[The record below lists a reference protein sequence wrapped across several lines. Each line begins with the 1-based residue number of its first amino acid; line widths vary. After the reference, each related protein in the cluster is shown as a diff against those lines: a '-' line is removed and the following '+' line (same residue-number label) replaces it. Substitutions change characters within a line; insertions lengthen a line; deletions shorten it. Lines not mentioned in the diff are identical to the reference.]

1 MRRSLTALSAMLIA
15 LTTLYVPASAT
26 HAAVPSGQPA
36 VEIRSTEAGEPSAAA
51 SAPNYRKR
59 GDVPDKYKWNLESIY
74 PSQTAWEQDCKKVE
88 ALLRDFNRFRG
99 HLKNPAQVKAMLD
112 NYAVLSRTFDKV
124 HVYAKLSFDTN
135 TGDSKLQALNDR
147 AEKLATLVGEKTSWV
162 MPELCSIPEAEVKTI
177 FAAPELAAYKPF
189 LEDAMKTKPHT
200 LSQEMEAVLAQ
211 THPMAKA
218 PEKIYTMLQKDILF
232 PTLRTKD
239 GHDIHLTPGNYSAIL
254 QQGDRE
260 LRKSA
265 YELYNRVIEHYQDT
279 YASMFAGEVQ
289 ANNFAARVH
298 KYDSAL
304 EASLLPNGIPT
315 DVYDQLLNTVHKNLP
330 LLQRYMNLKKQLLG
344 VDQLHVYDLYLPI
357 SANDQRYI
365 PFEEAKGM
373 VLEGLKPLGDDYV
386 NVLKQAFDSNWI
398 DVYSTENKR
407 GGGYQWGCYDTH
419 PFVLLNYQGHYDDV
433 STVAHE
439 LGHAMQSYYT
449 QQKQP
454 YLYSGYPIFTA
465 EVASTM
471 NETLMFKSL
480 YKHATTRD
488 EKMYLLH
495 QYLETFVGT
504 LFRQAQFAEFE
515 KLAHEK
521 EQKGEAL
528 TAETLKT
535 LYLDIHKKYFGN
547 TLAADPEVGMQWSRV
562 PHFYYGFYVYQYA
575 TSFAASTALAKQ
587 ILDEGEPAVQ
597 RVRENFLAAGSSK
610 PPLEILKDAGVDMST
625 PKPIEQA
632 MKVFEEQL
640 NEMEKLMKQ
649 K

>member
-1 MRRSLTALSAMLIA
+1 MRKTLTTLSAMLIA
-15 LTTLYVPASAT
+15 LTTLYVPAST
-26 HAAVPSGQPA
+26 
-36 VEIRSTEAGEPSAAA
+36 TSAAA
-51 SAPNYRKR
+51 PSRQPTVEARDIALEPASARPDYRTR
-59 GDVPDKYKWNLESIY
+59 AQVPAQYKWNLDSIY
-74 PSQTAWEQDCKKVE
+74 PTQAAWEQDCRKVE
-88 ALLRDFNRFRG
+88 ALVRDFNRFRG
-99 HLKNPAQVKAMLD
+99 HLANPAQVKAMLD

-162 MPELCSIPEAEVKTI
+162 MPELCAIPETQIKSI
-177 FAAPELAAYKPF
+177 LAAKELAAYKPF
-189 LEDAMKTKPHT
+189 LEDALKTKPHT

-211 THPMAKA
+211 THPLAKA
-218 PEKIYTMLQKDILF
+218 PEKIYNMLQKDILF
-232 PTLRTKD
+232 PTLRDKD
-239 GHDIHLTPGNYSAIL
+239 GHDIHLSGSNYGAIL
-254 QQGDRE
+254 QGNDRE
-260 LRKSA
+260 LRRRA
-265 YELYNRVIEHYQDT
+265 YELYNKVIEHYQDT
-279 YASMFAGEVQ
+279 YASTFAAEVQ
-289 ANNFAARVH
+289 ANNFAAKVH

-304 EASLLPNGIPT
+304 EASLLPNGIPP

-330 LLQRYMNLKKQLLG
+330 LLQRYMNLKKELLK
-344 VDQLHVYDLYLPI
+344 VDQLHVYDLYVPL
-357 SANDQRYI
+357 SAHESRYI
-365 PFEEAKGM
+365 PFDEAKKM
-373 VLEGLKPLGDDYV
+373 VLEGLKPMGEDYV
-386 NVLKQAFDSNWI
+386 ATLEKAFDSNWI
-398 DVYSTENKR
+398 DVYSTEDKR

-439 LGHAMQSYYT
+439 LGHAMQSFYT

-480 YKHATTRD
+480 YKNAATRD
-488 EKMYLLH
+488 DKLYLLN

-515 KLAHEK
+515 KLAHER

-528 TAETLKT
+528 TAENLKK
-535 LYLDIHKKYFGN
+535 LYLDIHKQYYGN
-547 TLAADPEVGMQWSRV
+547 SLAADPEIGMQWSRV

-587 ILDEGEPAVQ
+587 VLEEGEPAVK
-597 RVRENFLAAGSSK
+597 RIRENFLAAGSSK
-610 PPLEILKDAGVDMST
+610 PPLEILKSAGVDMST
-625 PKPIEQA
+625 PKPIEQS

-640 NEMEKLMKQ
+640 KEMEKLVRAKS
-649 K
+649 